1 MFTTGIPATK
11 LTLAE
16 YIEWE
21 NAQPDKNEFV
31 RGEVFA
37 MDGERRIHGRVV
49 SNLACLLASHLTGS
63 ACQVFAQTMKLQVA
77 GNSILYPDIF
87 VTCDPEDLRT
97 DQIFHAPLVVV
108 EVLSPSTHAYDR
120 SLKFALYRGVAS
132 LREYVLID
140 PESRQVEA
148 FRVGADGLWVLHE
161 MTGQPSLSVPAIDA
175 TIPMAEVFAGVDA
188 A

>member
-1 MFTTGIPATK
+1 MGIPATK

-37 MDGERRIHGRVV
+37 MVGGRRIHGRVV
-49 SNLACLLASHLTGS
+49 GNLLRAFGNRLDGS
-63 ACQVFAQTMKLQVA
+63 PCQVFAESMKVQVA
-77 GNSILYPDIF
+77 GNSILYPDLF

-148 FRVGADGLWVLHE
+148 FRVGADGLWVLHD
-161 MTGQPSLSVPAIDA
+161 MTDDGSLVVPAIDA
-175 TIPMAEVFAGVDA
+175 AIPMAEVFAGVDA